1 MEGEWQSSQG
11 GGEEE
16 VNIVS
21 PEPDAGDSHCGH
33 VREAFHRGEQGWRC
47 EQSSSLSSVAIM
59 SIFAC
64 AIKNKD
70 RSCEIWSF
78 HLGDYKKK
86 YQLNTPVII

>member
-1 MEGEWQSSQG
+1 MEGEWQSSEG

-47 EQSSSLSSVAIM
+47 EQSSL
-59 SIFAC
+59 
-64 AIKNKD
+64 
-70 RSCEIWSF
+70 
-78 HLGDYKKK
+78 HYH
-86 YQLNTPVII
+86 Q